1 MEQQFYVQISQ
12 LDSAINEPQITDGVA
27 EHTIGLLKTNIELSN
42 YFFKN
47 VHNLQWFK
55 YLSAEGYFLP
65 EKISYDQAGNAF
77 FWNVLDYLDRISG
90 QVDQNPPYGKELI
103 NIIESIVHFSQSR
116 QRINN
121 YHIWWY
127 CVKILNNI
135 QVSIIRDSLSLENFN
150 EWLSVWTDHAMG
162 NDLAISDIGEKLL
175 PKFLND
181 TFGVEYAEAII
192 GTITRI
198 KAGDKPSIS
207 IGRQDAVLAWHSY
220 WVRATFRKNHQLIGQ
235 RCSVNAILAVADQ
248 LRKALKYEQKRHYS
262 NIRIGGDAYRIDVS
276 RVLAEGIKAGAIE
289 FEEGQYNCI
298 VTQFTEDQLKEV
310 TSDDESGDFY
320 LYNTEP
326 QVKLEQFTFKAFTI
340 NGFMQEIRK
349 NLSQNI
355 EWVKAKDFEK
365 EIGNIFDGLHS
376 DYSHIWCG
384 SLAEGPEYGDNA
396 KEVLTTALRD
406 VLLAK
411 CGASR
416 AEGEQVLNAFLSDK
430 YPFPIFGRF
439 VLLCVDKFWADYVEL
454 LDKFFNLIP
463 TALEEPD
470 FEVELQDVLD
480 HHNVAFGTLLKK
492 RLIELINNVPE
503 YYIKKGEKLTA
514 YWKYKWLSPLREN
527 PDFSVLYEKAKEKA
541 EIEGGEPYEVERSSL
556 TGGVVDHKSPVFK
569 EDILQRP
576 IPDLVKYLNDFK
588 GVDSWQGTFKG
599 EPDKEGLAGILQTAV
614 QENPTKFTDE
624 IDAFLNTGDFYLHRV
639 FSGLEKAWND
649 DKDIDWERFLDF
661 SIKYLGRS
669 KDTIIQTIQDQG
681 EDSGGGKYIRVVED
695 IVDLIA
701 DGCRNDQRAFD
712 PRYFDKA
719 EQIFELVL
727 PLLKG
732 EKHPDTQRDAL
743 TYALNTTLGRVIMA
757 YISFSLRKARVTQK
771 RQEHWGQKGYEP
783 FFAIGIEAY
792 IWFGSYLPQMKY
804 LDERY
809 AKEKIDLFAQKSPDD
824 FEWQMFMEG
833 YLTGARVYPEVY
845 SLMRANYVNALESN
859 PFEERIDKRLVEH
872 ISLGYLYY
880 GERLEENN
888 ADGKCSL
895 FWKMLSEMYLA
906 GQGDRW
912 LKVVSFFSSHT
923 GRAIKK
929 EDGVEKETPEEIK
942 KRILEFWAWTFD
954 EQDFVKTRLGDT
966 YGSFLGQMAGLTVLL
981 DKIDDEKEKWLTLC
995 VPHLDRHHNAVSF
1008 IKYLTKFDDED
1019 SIKRIGKIF
1028 LKLLENTTPTFM
1040 QEHIEVI
1047 VRRIYEKGNR
1057 DDAEAIC
1064 NTYGRRGIHFLKPLW
1079 EEYRQS

>member
-1 MEQQFYVQISQ
+1 MDNKFYQHVQRIDKLSKVSRVTNGVTKELIDIISNDPA
-12 LDSAINEPQITDGVA
+12 LVE
-27 EHTIGLLKTNIELSN
+27 
-42 YFFKN
+42 YFFKHLTN
-47 VHNLQWFK
+47 SIWLPILKQKH
-55 YLSAEGYFLP
+55 YFNP
-65 EKISYDQAGNAF
+65 KRIDFDKNDNAL
-77 FWNVLDYLDRISG
+77 FWNVLEYLERVSE
-90 QVDQNPPYGKELI
+90 QVDQNPQYGKELM
-103 NIIESIVHFSQSR
+103 NIIENIVQFSLYTK
-116 QRINN
+116 RINN
-121 YHIWWY
+121 YPIWWY

-135 QVSIIRDSLSLENFN
+135 QNNIVIENLSIDKFHL
-150 EWLSVWTDHAMG
+150 WLSVWTDHSMG
-162 NDLAISDIGEKLL
+162 SDLAIGDIGEKLL
-175 PKFLND
+175 PKFLED
-181 TFGVEYAEAII
+181 ASTVKYAETIIDAIT
-192 GTITRI
+192 GI
-198 KAGDKPSIS
+198 KSGEPTPTPLS
-207 IGRQDAVLAWHSY
+207 REDAVFAWDSY
-220 WVRATFRKNHQLIGQ
+220 WVRGAFKKHHQLIGQ
-235 RCSVNAILAVADQ
+235 ICSVDAILNIANK
-248 LRKALKYEQKRHYS
+248 LKKALEYS
-262 NIRIGGDAYRIDVS
+262 HRDYHTNLGIGDDIYQVKVERIYVDG
-276 RVLAEGIKAGAIE
+276 LKAGEIGFKDGQYECFVRQFTQEQLKGTDKQNDLWTTLHYVEPQIELKRFEFSADSRNAMTMAIKQGLPPWINRTSVDE
-289 FEEGQYNCI
+289 FE
-298 VTQFTEDQLKEV
+298 
-310 TSDDESGDFY
+310 S
-320 LYNTEP
+320 
-326 QVKLEQFTFKAFTI
+326 KL
-340 NGFMQEIRK
+340 GY
-349 NLSQNI
+349 
-355 EWVKAKDFEK
+355 
-365 EIGNIFDGLHS
+365 IFDGLYS
-376 DYSHIWCG
+376 DYSHIWCR
-384 SLAEGPEYGDNA
+384 SLSLGPEVGNDA
-396 KEVLTTALRD
+396 KEVLTVVLRD
-406 VLLAK
+406 ILLAR
-411 CGASR
+411 CEANRS
-416 AEGEQVLNAFLSDK
+416 EGGRVLDVLLSDK
-430 YPFPIFGRF
+430 YQFPIFRR
-439 VLLCVDKFWADYVEL
+439 VLLLGIDKYWPDYAWL
-454 LDKFFNLIP
+454 LDRFFDLIP

-470 FEVELQDVLD
+470 LEVELQDVLD

-599 EPDKEGLAGILQTAV
+599 EPDKEGLAGILQAAV

-681 EDSGGGKYIRVVED
+681 EDSGGGKYVRVVED

-912 LKVVSFFSSHT
+912 LKVVSFFSSLT

-929 EDGVEKETPEEIK
+929 EDGVEKETSEEIK

-981 DKIDDEKEKWLTLC
+981 DKIDNEKEKWLTLC

-1019 SIKRIGKIF
+1019 SIKRIGRVF
-1028 LKLLENTTPTFM
+1028 LKMLEHTMPTFR
-1040 QEHIEVI
+1040 QEDIELI

-1057 DDAEAIC
+1057 NDAEAIC

-1079 EEYRQS
+1079 EEYQQL